1 MNTPKT
7 DAFVMSKYA
16 SRDDLYKEMRESHRQ
31 LETQVQEL
39 REALEGLV
47 SCINSDA
54 MTDYPP
60 SVWGAYPPE
69 VMESA
74 RAVLERTK

>member
-16 SRDDLYKEMRESHRQ
+16 SRDALYKEMRESHRQ

-39 REALEGLV
+39 REALEYCRKELQGISPAV
-47 SCINSDA
+47 QYA
-54 MTDYPP
+54 
-60 SVWGAYPPE
+60 AE
-69 VMESA
+69 V
-74 RAVLERTK
+74 LDRTK